1 MKDWLGNT
9 ILSIAGG
16 VVIILLM
23 MLNAYIQRLARSEE
37 EQRLELLRS
46 ERLKRERSAASQSR
60 RPDDIWRPGCLWN
73 SACLPSDSGHTCFP
87 RILPTVQNLTPSPP
101 SALGYR
107 PPAPDTIAPQYA
119 WLTLRLVQLLG
130 AGHYLSVFDGF
141 CRYS

>member
-60 RPDDIWRPGCLWN
+60 QPDDI
-73 SACLPSDSGHTCFP
+73 
-87 RILPTVQNLTPSPP
+87 
-101 SALGYR
+101 
-107 PPAPDTIAPQYA
+107 
-119 WLTLRLVQLLG
+119 
-130 AGHYLSVFDGF
+130 
-141 CRYS
+141 

>member
-46 ERLKRERSAASQSR
+46 ERLKRERSADSQSR
-60 RPDDIWRPGCLWN
+60 RPDDI
-73 SACLPSDSGHTCFP
+73 
-87 RILPTVQNLTPSPP
+87 
-101 SALGYR
+101 
-107 PPAPDTIAPQYA
+107 
-119 WLTLRLVQLLG
+119 
-130 AGHYLSVFDGF
+130 
-141 CRYS
+141 